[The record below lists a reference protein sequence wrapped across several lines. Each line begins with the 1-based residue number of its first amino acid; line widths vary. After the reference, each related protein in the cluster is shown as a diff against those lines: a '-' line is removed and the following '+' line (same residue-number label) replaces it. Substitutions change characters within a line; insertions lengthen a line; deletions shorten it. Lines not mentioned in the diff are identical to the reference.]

1 MPQPTQS
8 DVHVDAILTNIST
21 AYIQSSTKFMSTQA
35 FPVVAVDKQS
45 DLYYTYTKNDWFRDE
60 AQRRADNTESAGS
73 GYGLSTDS
81 YRCDVWAFHKDVGDQ
96 TRANAD
102 NPIKPDTEA
111 TQFVTQRLMLRQ
123 EIQWVSDYFAAGVWG
138 TDVDGVAG
146 APGAGEFKQWNDY
159 AASDPIEDM
168 EEAKEVVLGTT
179 GFELNTLVLG
189 YQVYRQLKH
198 HPDIIDRIKYTT
210 GVTGRTVTPELLAAM
225 FDIDRVLISKAI
237 KATNEEGATGAYSFT
252 HGKHALAMHVAP
264 NPGLMTPSAGY
275 VFTWR
280 GVSEGLG
287 TDIGI
292 SRFRMQHLKSDRVEG
307 QVAFDNKVVATD
319 LGYFF
324 NGAVA

>member
-1 MPQPTQS
+1 MPQPTQR
-8 DVHVDAILTNIST
+8 DVHVDAILTNISV
-21 AYIQSSTKFMSTQA
+21 AYMQSSSKFMSTQA
-35 FPVVAVDKQS
+35 FPVVPVDKQS

-60 AQRRADNTESAGS
+60 AERRADGTESVGS
-73 GYGLSTDS
+73 GYGLSTAS

-96 TRANAD
+96 MRANAD

-123 EIQWVSDYFAAGVWG
+123 EIQWVSDYFSAGVWG
-138 TDVDGVAG
+138 TDVTGTASGTG
-146 APGAGEFKQWNDY
+146 ADFVQWNDY

-168 EEAKEVVLGTT
+168 EEGKETILSTT
-179 GFELNTLVLG
+179 GFEANTLVLG
-189 YQVYRQLKH
+189 YQVFRALKN

-210 GVTGRTVTPELLAAM
+210 GVTGRTITPELLAAM
-225 FDIDRVLISKAI
+225 FDVDRVLVSKAI
-237 KATNEEGATGAYSFT
+237 KATNAEGETEAYAFT
-252 HGKHALAMHVAP
+252 HGKSALLMHVAP

-280 GVSEGLG
+280 GISEGLG

-292 SRFRMQHLKSDRVEG
+292 TRFRMQHLRSDRIEG
-307 QVAFDNKVVATD
+307 QVAFDNKIVATD

-324 NGAVA
+324 ATAVA

>member
-1 MPQPTQS
+1 MPQPTS
-8 DVHVDAILTNIST
+8 YDVHVDAVLTNISV
-21 AYIQSSTKFMSTQA
+21 AYIQSSNKFMSTQA
-35 FPVVAVDKQS
+35 FPVVPVEKQS
-45 DLYYTYTKNDWFRDE
+45 DLYYKYTKNDWFRDE
-60 AQRRADNTESAGS
+60 AQRRADGTESSGS

-96 TRANAD
+96 MRANAD
-102 NPIKPDTEA
+102 NPLKPDTEA

-123 EIQWVSDYFAAGVWG
+123 EIQWVTDYFTTGVWG
-138 TDVDGVAG
+138 TDKTVSATWD
-146 APGAGEFKQWNDY
+146 DY
-159 AASDPIEDM
+159 ALSDPIEDM
-168 EEAKEVVLGTT
+168 EEAKEVVLSGT

-189 YQVYRQLKH
+189 YQVFRQLKH

-225 FDIDRVLISKAI
+225 FDIERVLISKAI
-237 KATNEEGATGAYSFT
+237 KATNEEGQTGAYAFT

-275 VFTWR
+275 VFTWK

-292 SRFRMQHLKSDRVEG
+292 SRFRMQHLRSDRVEG